1 MLGFLLIYFIWKYYS
16 ELAVEHNKSKWGYAL
31 LGIATY
37 YIGTFIGGLAIGIID
52 LLVGTDL
59 VESNTIILSLIA
71 LPFGLLFVW
80 ALYKILENKWK
91 TQKFPEGDSLDND
104 LLKSSL
110 TLIKRNIMRDN
121 KTVKIKPE

>member
-91 TQKFPEGDSLDND
+91 TQKFPEGDSLDDD
-104 LLKSSL
+104 LLKSN
-110 TLIKRNIMRDN
+110 IK
-121 KTVKIKPE
+121 E

>member
-37 YIGTFIGGLAIGIID
+37 YIGTFIGGLVIGFID
-52 LLVGTDL
+52 LFADTDIL
-59 VESNTIILSLIA
+59 ESNTLILGLIA

-80 ALYKILENKWK
+80 GLYKLLENKWK
-91 TQKFPEGDSLDND
+91 NQKFPEGDSLDHD
-104 LLKSSL
+104 LLKS
-110 TLIKRNIMRDN
+110 NIRD
-121 KTVKIKPE
+121 